1 MHTLSAAVRVFVLQT
16 LIAFAMFF
24 YRMFRQNHLIFS
36 GKKTEALCAENHE
49 LKGVPELGRDDDECP
64 AIVCVGPGA

>member
-1 MHTLSAAVRVFVLQT
+1 MRTLSAAVRVFVLQT

-36 GKKTEALCAENHE
+36 GKKTEALCAEKAWRLMPRNGKRKRE
-49 LKGVPELGRDDDECP
+49 DRR
-64 AIVCVGPGA
+64 